1 MYTFDVFDTLITR
14 KTATPE
20 GIFALIQKKLQKKEE
35 YLGFSDYIKNNF
47 YNLRINAEILAR
59 HTYCAVG
66 GAEDVTLEQIYEAM
80 SMTGSISVEEAQ
92 KLISLEKETEYE
104 NVIGIDANINKIRQ
118 LISNGEQVVL
128 ISDMYL
134 DKQIIHEML
143 VKADLIFE
151 KANLYVSSEYK
162 KSKWSGNLYK
172 TVKANEK
179 AEYENWIHCGDNKIS
194 DIKAAEKLGIK
205 TQLFNFEAFMKCEE
219 KFIENNKEDIFIQL
233 TIGSARNV
241 RLKENFTGASAIG
254 ASIGA
259 AILFPYVWWMLQES
273 LRKGIKRLYFIAR
286 DGFVLKE
293 IADIII
299 DKLKVNVV
307 THYIYGSRLAWR
319 IPSFS
324 ENNNDLYK
332 LMRWSYSGKIK
343 DIKDLAEFL
352 EIPAEDLKSFLPENL
367 KNEDI
372 KITESLVAL
381 LMKKLNDND
390 EFKKYFKEA
399 HKEKRKLVVEY
410 LKQEIDTSDDNFA
423 FVDLA
428 GGGFTQGCMA
438 DLMSD
443 FYDKKIRNFFF
454 KLDQMNVMNNCI
466 YYDFIPSFLYLSLI
480 IEMLC
485 RAPHGQTMCYRR
497 ENDKIVPVLKQDE
510 GEALIKHGFNEYLNG
525 IKKFTDYY
533 ASILKNNY
541 IQGDNL
547 ELLLKYMEYITKT
560 PDREILEFFGGM
572 PNSVSGREKEVI
584 EFAPRLSKK
593 EICSLFL
600 LRTNEPVENYYKGS
614 SLEYSILRANEEEKR
629 KIEYYQKHSKLF
641 LGNLA
646 RIFDGL
652 INQRES
658 YGLAGNFPCEILGKR
673 VVLYGAGKLGKDLY
687 RKINHSK
694 DSHVIQWVDKNYK
707 EYRKKLRNVVS
718 SDDIGKIEFDNVVI
732 GILDENVSEAIKK
745 FLINKGVPNEKIV
758 WIDLNKIWS

>member
-1 MYTFDVFDTLITR
+1 MHTFDVFDTLITR

-20 GIFALIQKKLQKKEE
+20 GIFALIQKKLQKNEE
-35 YLGFSDYIKNNF
+35 HLGFSDYIKNNF
-47 YNLRINAEILAR
+47 YHLRINAEILAR

-66 GAEDVTLEQIYEAM
+66 EAEDVTLEQIYEAM
-80 SMTGSISVEEAQ
+80 SMTGSLAEEEVQ

-104 NVIGIDANINKIRQ
+104 NVIGIYVNINKINQ
-118 LISNGEQVVL
+118 LIASGEHVVL

-134 DKQIIHEML
+134 DKQTIKEML
-143 VKADLIFE
+143 VKVDLIFE
-151 KANLYVSSEYK
+151 NINLYVSSEYK

-172 TVKANEK
+172 IVKANEE
-179 AEYENWIHCGDNKIS
+179 AEYQNWIHYGDNKIS
-194 DIKAAEKLGIK
+194 DIKSAEKLGIK
-205 TQLFNFEAFMKCEE
+205 TELFKFEAFMECEE
-219 KFIENNKEDIFIQL
+219 KFIENNNEDIFIQL

-241 RLKENFTGASAIG
+241 RLKEKLIGPAAIG
-254 ASIGA
+254 ASVGA
-259 AILFPYVWWMLQES
+259 VILFPYVWWILQES

-299 DKLKVNVV
+299 EKHKYNIK

-324 ENNNDLYK
+324 ERNNDLYK
-332 LMRWSYSGKIK
+332 LMRWSYASKIK
-343 DIKDLAEFL
+343 DIKALAEFF
-352 EIPAEDLKSFLPENL
+352 EIPVEDLRSFLPENL
-367 KNEDI
+367 KNKDI
-372 KITESLVAL
+372 KLTEPFVAV

-399 HKEKRKLVVEY
+399 HKEKRKLVVQY
-410 LKQEIDTSDDNFA
+410 LKQEIDTTDDNFA

-438 DLMSD
+438 DLMGD

-485 RAPHGQTMCYRR
+485 RAPHGQTMCYCR
-497 ENDKIVPVLKQDE
+497 EDDKIVPVLKQDE

-541 IQGDNL
+541 IQGDNI

-593 EICSLFL
+593 EIRSLFL
-600 LRTNEPVENYYKGS
+600 LRTNESLENYYKGS
-614 SLEYSILRANEEEKR
+614 SLEYSVLRANEEESRRIK
-629 KIEYYQKHSKLF
+629 YYKKHNNLF
-641 LGNLA
+641 LGKLA
-646 RIFDGL
+646 RMFDGR
-652 INQRES
+652 INHRES
-658 YGLAGNFPCEILGKR
+658 YGLATNFPCEILGKR
-673 VVLYGAGKLGKDLY
+673 IVLYGAGKLGKDLY
-687 RKINHSK
+687 KKMNHLK
-694 DSHVIQWVDKNYK
+694 NIHVVQWVDKNYK
-707 EYRKKLRNVVS
+707 EYRKKLLNVV
-718 SDDIGKIEFDNVVI
+718 DPDEIGKMEYDNIVI
-732 GILDENVSEAIKK
+732 GVLDEKVSEAIRKV
-745 FLINKGVPNEKIV
+745 LISKGIPDEKII
-758 WIDLNKIWS
+758 WINLFKMWF